1 MNFLRF
7 QNPVMLRD
15 RIALD
20 NAKAKLWEPLIDWIQ
35 RPSAGKANLITV
47 YNDLSAHEKTLLD
60 DDVLRVFMKEY
71 GTDTIV
77 VYRYRSATSGMS
89 VSDVEPKYLRGL
101 LNTPSSNYK
110 TFRIHA
116 CEVLAHYGQEGL
128 PLGNKQF
135 GHEKE
140 IILKPDARP
149 EEI

>member
-1 MNFLRF
+1 
-7 QNPVMLRD
+7 MLRD

-20 NAKAKLWEPLIDWIQ
+20 NAKAKLWEPLMDWIH
-35 RPSAGKANLITV
+35 RPSTGKAHLITT
-47 YNDLSAHEKTLLD
+47 YQNLSAHEKSLLD
-60 DDVLRVFMKEY
+60 DDVLRVFRHEY
-71 GTDTIV
+71 GTDTAI
-77 VYRYRSATSGMS
+77 VYRYRVTTSSMSMS

-101 LNTPSSNYK
+101 LGTPSSNYK